1 MLLLLCCAIWSIG
14 LFTVTLSL
22 ATPTQPSFKGQAGL
36 ELLWVWLLW
45 NYHWK
50 QFSCSTDGGGGGVS
64 ALTACYVRL
73 TSFHFSDN
81 NFDWRW
87 NFLGI
92 VCFYPTFEITFI
104 KSYNQPHPYF
114 TRTYSFNTQHIIY
127 MLFLTYLNTNNLT
140 CLVKIA
146 QREWAEW
153 VWFTRVV
160 LHPHTCT
167 WVHTHVEKRAHT
179 IPSPPYLSPPPPP
192 PSPPPSHVGWGWC
205 PIYITIRC
213 Y

>member
-1 MLLLLCCAIWSIG
+1 M
-14 LFTVTLSL
+14 TLSL

-36 ELLWVWLLW
+36 VALSLASMKLP
-45 NYHWK
+45 WK
-50 QFSCSTDGGGGGVS
+50 QFSCSTAGGGGGVS
-64 ALTACYVRL
+64 ALAVCYVRL

-114 TRTYSFNTQHIIY
+114 THSYSFNTQHIIY

-146 QREWAEW
+146 QCE
-153 VWFTRVV
+153 
-160 LHPHTCT
+160 
-167 WVHTHVEKRAHT
+167 
-179 IPSPPYLSPPPPP
+179 
-192 PSPPPSHVGWGWC
+192 
-205 PIYITIRC
+205 
-213 Y
+213 